1 MHNVVAL
8 RVSEN
13 RTGHFLSKP
22 QYSPFGHVNLVAMP
36 SPAPPATDSEAVSR
50 WVREHG
56 RSVRGYLLG
65 LVRRPDV
72 ADDLLQEVFRRAW
85 QARDRYQEQGHERA
99 WLLRIAD
106 NLACD
111 RARRKGK
118 EQTVDEE
125 TWRQLEPAGR
135 SPQPDDRLVREESQ
149 TELRQALDRL
159 TELQQRVLL
168 LRYYG
173 EMDFAQIAQ
182 VVGCPLSTALSHARR
197 GLLALRKIMV
207 ENVP

>member
-1 MHNVVAL
+1 
-8 RVSEN
+8 
-13 RTGHFLSKP
+13 
-22 QYSPFGHVNLVAMP
+22 MP
-36 SPAPPATDSEAVSR
+36 SPDRSGDSDAVSR

-72 ADDLLQEVFRRAW
+72 ADDLTQEVFRRAW
-85 QARDRYQEQGHERA
+85 QARDRYQEQGQERA

-111 RARRKGK
+111 RARRQGK
-118 EQTVDEE
+118 ERTVDEE
-125 TWRQLEPAGR
+125 TWRALEPTGNELR
-135 SPQPDDRLVREESQ
+135 PDEQLVREESRL
-149 TELRQALDRL
+149 ELAQSLDRI
-159 TELQQRVLL
+159 TQVQQRVLL

-173 EMDFAQIAQ
+173 EMDFAQIAE

-197 GLLALRKIMV
+197 GLLALRKHLA
-207 ENVP
+207 ENAS

>member
-1 MHNVVAL
+1 
-8 RVSEN
+8 
-13 RTGHFLSKP
+13 
-22 QYSPFGHVNLVAMP
+22 MP
-36 SPAPPATDSEAVSR
+36 SPDRPSDSDAVSR

-72 ADDLLQEVFRRAW
+72 ADDLVQEVFRRAW

-111 RARRKGK
+111 RARKQGR

-125 TWRQLEPAGR
+125 TWRQLEPASDAPG
-135 SPQPDDRLVREESQ
+135 PDDHLRQTESQ
-149 TELRQALDRL
+149 AEQIGRASCR
-159 TELQQRVLL
+159 ERV
-168 LRYYG
+168 
-173 EMDFAQIAQ
+173 
-182 VVGCPLSTALSHARR
+182 
-197 GLLALRKIMV
+197 
-207 ENVP
+207 

>member
-1 MHNVVAL
+1 
-8 RVSEN
+8 
-13 RTGHFLSKP
+13 
-22 QYSPFGHVNLVAMP
+22 MP
-36 SPAPPATDSEAVSR
+36 SPAPPAADSEAVSH

-72 ADDLLQEVFRRAW
+72 ADDLTQEVFRRAW

-125 TWRQLEPAGR
+125 TWRQLEPAGQ
-135 SPQPDDRLVREESQ
+135 SPQPDERLRREESQ
-149 TELRQALDRL
+149 AELRQALDQL
-159 TELQQRVLL
+159 SELQQRVLL

-173 EMDFAQIAQ
+173 EMDFTQLAQ
-182 VVGCPLSTALSHARR
+182 VVDCPLSTALSHARR
-197 GLLALRKIMV
+197 GLLALRKLLA
-207 ENVP
+207 ENAS

>member
-1 MHNVVAL
+1 
-8 RVSEN
+8 
-13 RTGHFLSKP
+13 
-22 QYSPFGHVNLVAMP
+22 MP
-36 SPAPPATDSEAVSR
+36 SPDRPADRDTVSR

-85 QARDRYQEQGHERA
+85 QAVGRYQEQGHERA

-106 NLACD
+106 NLVCD
-111 RARRKGK
+111 RARRQGR

-125 TWRQLEPAGR
+125 TWRQLEPATK
-135 SPQPDDRLVREESQ
+135 SAAPEARLVGKETQ
-149 TELRQALDRL
+149 IELQQAMGRL
-159 TELQQRVLL
+159 TEVQQRVLL
-168 LRYYG
+168 LRYFG
-173 EMDFAQIAQ
+173 EMEFAQIAE

-197 GLLALRKIMV
+197 GLMALRKILA
-207 ENVP
+207 ENAP

>member
-1 MHNVVAL
+1 
-8 RVSEN
+8 
-13 RTGHFLSKP
+13 
-22 QYSPFGHVNLVAMP
+22 MP
-36 SPAPPATDSEAVSR
+36 SPAPPAIDSEAVSR

-111 RARRKGK
+111 RARRQGK
-118 EQTVDEE
+118 ERTVDEE
-125 TWRQLEPAGR
+125 TWRQLEPTDN
-135 SPQPDDRLVREESQ
+135 SPRPDDRLVREESRA
-149 TELRQALDRL
+149 ELRQALDRI
-159 TELQQRVLL
+159 TEVQQRVLL

-197 GLLALRKIMV
+197 GLLALRKHMA
-207 ENVP
+207 ENAT

>member
-1 MHNVVAL
+1 
-8 RVSEN
+8 
-13 RTGHFLSKP
+13 
-22 QYSPFGHVNLVAMP
+22 MP
-36 SPAPPATDSEAVSR
+36 SPAPPAIDSEAVSR

-135 SPQPDDRLVREESQ
+135 SPQPDDRLAREESQ
-149 TELRQALDRL
+149 TELKQALDRL

-182 VVGCPLSTALSHARR
+182 AVGCPLSTALSHARR

>member
-1 MHNVVAL
+1 
-8 RVSEN
+8 
-13 RTGHFLSKP
+13 
-22 QYSPFGHVNLVAMP
+22 MP
-36 SPAPPATDSEAVSR
+36 SPESPAGDAEAVSR

-85 QARDRYQEQGHERA
+85 QAFGRYQEQGHERA

-106 NLACD
+106 NLVCD
-111 RARRKGK
+111 RARRQGR
-118 EQTVDEE
+118 ERTVDEE

-135 SPQPDDRLVREESQ
+135 SAAPEARLAREETQ
-149 TELRQALDRL
+149 VELRLALDRL
-159 TELQQRVLL
+159 TEPQQRVLL

-173 EMDFAQIAQ
+173 EMEFAQIAE

-197 GLLALRKIMV
+197 GLLALRKILA
-207 ENVP
+207 ENAS